1 MADSYDVVVIG
12 AGPAGYTSA
21 IRAGQLGLRTAC
33 VESRSYEGGFGGT
46 CLNWGCIPAKA
57 MLESAAL
64 AYRVKA
70 HGEELGVRPIE
81 VEYDIGA
88 AVDRS
93 RGISDKFARG
103 VQFLLKKNDVEAIVG
118 RGRLA
123 GNGRVVVSPGEEG
136 EEGGEG
142 AEGEEGGEGEER
154 ELRAQH
160 VILATGSQMRTFPGF
175 EFDGKTVIGSR
186 EALALKELPARMVVV
201 GGGYVGIEFADVFDA
216 FGVEVTLVEAL
227 ESLLPG
233 FDTDLGKELAKI
245 YKKRG
250 IDVRV
255 GTKVKALDREASPMS
270 LTVETE
276 DGEGTIETEL
286 VLMAVGRKPNL
297 EGIGLEEAGVEV
309 EDGFIRIDEWCRTS
323 AEGIYAIGDVAG
335 QPMLA
340 HKGSHEG
347 IVAAEHIAG
356 AAEHP
361 VRYDNIPSVGY
372 CHPEVASIGMTEAEA
387 EEAGHDV
394 AVGKFPHT
402 ALGRAATAAAPEGF
416 IKVVSET
423 KYGEVLGVHMIGH
436 NVSELIAEAGLGR
449 ALETTVE
456 EIAAHPHAHPS
467 MAEGVMEAALAA
479 MGRAINM

>member
-1 MADSYDVVVIG
+1 MADTYDVVVIG
-12 AGPAGYTSA
+12 AGPAGYVSA

-33 VESRSYEGGFGGT
+33 VESQSYEGGFGGT

-64 AYRVKA
+64 AYKVKA
-70 HGEELGVRPIE
+70 HGEEMGVRPVQ
-81 VEYDIGA
+81 VEYDIVP

-93 RGISDKFARG
+93 RAISDKFAKG
-103 VQFLLKKNDVEAIVG
+103 VQFLLKKNEVEAVVG
-118 RGRLA
+118 RGRMA
-123 GNGRVVVSPGEEG
+123 GDGKVLVSPPET
-136 EEGGEG
+136 
-142 AEGEEGGEGEER
+142 GEGEER
-154 ELRAQH
+154 ELRAEH
-160 VILATGSQMRTFPGF
+160 VIIATGSQMRTFPGF
-175 EFDGKTVIGSR
+175 EFDREKVIGSR
-186 EALALKELPARMVVV
+186 EALALKELPSRMVVV
-201 GGGYVGIEFADVFDA
+201 GGGYVGVEFADVFDA

-233 FDTDLGKELAKI
+233 FDPDLGKELARV

-250 IDVRV
+250 IEVRV
-255 GTKVKALDREASPMS
+255 GTKVKSLDRDASPMA
-270 LTVETE
+270 LTVETA
-276 DGEGTIETEL
+276 DGQETLETEV

-297 EGIGLEEAGVEV
+297 EEIGLEEAGVEV

-323 AEGIYAIGDVAG
+323 AEGVYAIGDVAG

-356 AAEHP
+356 DAEHP

-372 CHPEVASIGMTEAEA
+372 CHPEVASIGMTEEEA

-394 AVGKFPHT
+394 AVGKFPLT
-402 ALGRAATAAAPEGF
+402 ALGRAATAAATEGF

-436 NVSELIAEAGLGR
+436 NVSELVAEAGLGR

-456 EIAAHPHAHPS
+456 EIAAHAHAHPS
-467 MAEGVMEAALAA
+467 MAEGVMEAAFAA
-479 MGRAINM
+479 MGRAIHI